1 MLLPT
6 SPRFLVLA
14 LACGLISLSSHHVSA
29 ETAAK
34 PQGPVEALLPYV
46 AKKELAGAVTLVA
59 TRDRVL
65 DVTTVGYAD
74 VAARKPMQPDNL
86 FWIAS
91 MSKPMT
97 GLAVMMLVDEGKIR
111 LEDPVEK
118 YLPEFKDQKLAEKKD
133 GKQVGLKDPAR
144 PITVRDI
151 LCHTSGLPFKSPVEQ
166 PTLDALPLADA
177 VKSYAKEA
185 LLFEPGTDFL
195 YSNAGINTS
204 ARILEVVSGQRYED
218 FMDERLFKPLGMK
231 DTTFWPNQEQV
242 SRLALSYKP
251 GKDGQGLEPLTV
263 TQLHYPL
270 TDRAKRFPMPAGG
283 LFSTAADVAVFG
295 QMVLNEGEWK
305 GKRYLSKE
313 AVKILVSRHT
323 APEIKRGYGLGW
335 SVDADSVGH
344 GGAYATNLSV
354 DVKNGLVTVFMV
366 QHSGFPGEGK
376 TALGAFK
383 KAALKLAEK
392 SPK

>member
-14 LACGLISLSSHHVSA
+14 LACGLISLSTHHVTA

-46 AKKELAGAVTLVA
+46 AKNELAGAVTLVA

-111 LEDPVEK
+111 LVDPVEK
-118 YLPEFKDQKLAEKKD
+118 YLPEFKGQKLAEKKD

-251 GKDGQGLEPLTV
+251 GKDGQGLEPLIV

-295 QMVLNEGEWK
+295 QMVLNEGEWN
-305 GKRYLSKE
+305 GKRYLSKQ
-313 AVKILVSRHT
+313 AVKTLLSRHT
-323 APEIKRGYGLGW
+323 APEIKRSYGLGW

-383 KAALKLAEK
+383 QAALKLAEK

>member
-1 MLLPT
+1 MRLYT
-6 SPRFLVLA
+6 SSRFLILA
-14 LACGLISLSSHHVSA
+14 LACSLTSLSSHHVAA
-29 ETAAK
+29 ETASK
-34 PQGPVEALLPYV
+34 PLGPVEALLPYV

-74 VAARKPMQPDNL
+74 VEARKPMQPDNV

-111 LEDPVEK
+111 LDDPVEK
-118 YLPEFKDQKLAEKKD
+118 YLPEFKGQKLAEKKD

-144 PITVRDI
+144 PITVRDV
-151 LCHTSGLPFKSPVEQ
+151 LSHTSGLPFKSPIEQ
-166 PTLDALPLADA
+166 PTLDALPLEDA

-185 LLFEPGTDFL
+185 LLFEPGSDFL

-242 SRLALSYKP
+242 SRLAISYKP
-251 GKDGQGLEPLTV
+251 GKDGQGLEPLRV
-263 TQLHYPL
+263 TQLYYPL
-270 TDRAKRFPMPAGG
+270 TDRIKRFPMPAGG
-283 LFSTAADVAVFG
+283 LFSTAADVALFG
-295 QMVLNEGEWK
+295 QMVLNQGEWN
-305 GKRYLSKE
+305 GKRYLSKQ
-313 AVKILVSRHT
+313 ALKTLLSRHT
-323 APEIKRGYGLGW
+323 PPEIKRSYGLGW
-335 SVDADSVGH
+335 SVDPDSVGH

-383 KAALKLAEK
+383 KAALKLAEN

>member
-1 MLLPT
+1 MRLYT
-6 SPRFLVLA
+6 SSRFLILA
-14 LACGLISLSSHHVSA
+14 LACSLTSLSSHHVAA
-29 ETAAK
+29 ETASK
-34 PQGPVEALLPYV
+34 PLGPVEALLPYV

-74 VAARKPMQPDNL
+74 VEARKPMQPDNV

-118 YLPEFKDQKLAEKKD
+118 YLPEFKGQKLAEKKD

-144 PITVRDI
+144 PITVRDV
-151 LCHTSGLPFKSPVEQ
+151 LSHTSGLPFKSPIEQ
-166 PTLDALPLADA
+166 PTLDALPLEDA

-185 LLFEPGTDFL
+185 LLFEPGSDFL

-242 SRLALSYKP
+242 SRLAISYKP
-251 GKDGQGLEPLTV
+251 GKDGQGLEPLRV
-263 TQLHYPL
+263 TQLYYPL
-270 TDRAKRFPMPAGG
+270 TDRTKRFPMPAGG
-283 LFSTAADVAVFG
+283 LFSTAADVALFG
-295 QMVLNEGEWK
+295 QMVLNQGEWN
-305 GKRYLSKE
+305 GKRYLSKQ
-313 AVKILVSRHT
+313 AVNTLLSRHT
-323 APEIKRGYGLGW
+323 PPEIKRSYGLGW
-335 SVDADSVGH
+335 SVDPDSVGH

-383 KAALKLAEK
+383 KAALKLAEN

>member
-1 MLLPT
+1 MRLYT
-6 SPRFLVLA
+6 SSRFLILA
-14 LACGLISLSSHHVSA
+14 LACSLTSLSSHHVAA
-29 ETAAK
+29 ETASK
-34 PQGPVEALLPYV
+34 PLGPVEALLPYV

-74 VAARKPMQPDNL
+74 VEARKPMQPDNV

-111 LEDPVEK
+111 LDDPVEK
-118 YLPEFKDQKLAEKKD
+118 YLPEFKGQKLAEKKD

-144 PITVRDI
+144 PITVRDV
-151 LCHTSGLPFKSPVEQ
+151 LSHTSGLPFKSPIEQ
-166 PTLDALPLADA
+166 PTLDALPLEDA

-185 LLFEPGTDFL
+185 LLFEPGSDFL

-242 SRLALSYKP
+242 SRLAISYKP
-251 GKDGQGLEPLTV
+251 GKDGQGLEPLRV
-263 TQLHYPL
+263 TQLYYPL
-270 TDRAKRFPMPAGG
+270 TDRIKRFPMPAGG
-283 LFSTAADVAVFG
+283 LFSTAADVALFG
-295 QMVLNEGEWK
+295 QMVLNQGEWN
-305 GKRYLSKE
+305 GKRYLSKQ
-313 AVKILVSRHT
+313 AVKTLLSRHT
-323 APEIKRGYGLGW
+323 PPEIKRSYGLGW
-335 SVDADSVGH
+335 SVDPDSVGH

-383 KAALKLAEK
+383 KAALKLAEN

>member
-14 LACGLISLSSHHVSA
+14 LACGLISLSTHHVSA

-34 PQGPVEALLPYV
+34 PQGLVEALLPYV

-118 YLPEFKDQKLAEKKD
+118 YLPEFKGQKLAEKKD

-295 QMVLNEGEWK
+295 QMVLNEG
-305 GKRYLSKE
+305 
-313 AVKILVSRHT
+313 
-323 APEIKRGYGLGW
+323 
-335 SVDADSVGH
+335 
-344 GGAYATNLSV
+344 
-354 DVKNGLVTVFMV
+354 
-366 QHSGFPGEGK
+366 
-376 TALGAFK
+376 
-383 KAALKLAEK
+383 
-392 SPK
+392 